1 MSRGLAHVADGAP
14 PIGTGEIIA
23 FVALLMLG
31 MLIAVLYKYIR
42 KMDLEN
48 QRLVEEARRLEEER
62 RQFWLSLYGYG
73 GSQAPA
79 TSYEPT
85 PQAPQRRLPFYE
97 DATEAPQ
104 QGAPAPSPTPSAVSS
119 PYPIA
124 ADGFFR
130 VIPCPICEREKKVKN
145 PLFLIG
151 KDPDGTY
158 ILSCGHTDETGRTHI
173 LKIRDARREIAPI
186 VEAEAV
192 KEAVAAATTSPPPPA
207 KKEKEKKKREDVQE
221 EE

>member
-1 MSRGLAHVADGAP
+1 MYLESP

-23 FVALLMLG
+23 FAALFMLS
-31 MLIAVLYKYIR
+31 MLIAILYKYIR
-42 KMDLEN
+42 KMEVEN

-79 TSYEPT
+79 AAYEPA
-85 PQAPQRRLPFYE
+85 PQAPTAPQPQRRLPFYE
-97 DATEAPQ
+97 DAVEEERR
-104 QGAPAPSPTPSAVSS
+104 APAPGPTPSAVFS

-124 ADGFFR
+124 VDGFYR
-130 VIPCPICEREKKVKN
+130 MIPCPVCEREKKMKN

-158 ILSCGHTDETGRTHI
+158 ILSCGHTDEAGRTHI
-173 LKIRDARREIAPI
+173 LKLRDARKEIAPV
-186 VEAEAV
+186 VELETV
-192 KEAVAAATTSPPPPA
+192 KEAVAAAQSTAPPPA
-207 KKEKEKKKREDVQE
+207 KKRKREDAQE
-221 EE
+221 E